1 MCLWSDAVHRSS
13 AKWELDHR
21 SESEPQTRAS
31 NWYPACC
38 CKPATT
44 NSFCSPFLSSTQMLC
59 SPNLLLKPR
68 ALQSFLLQFVS
79 LAGSQPRSVCYTGT
93 SLPVPATTATA
104 TAAPGCTVTAPS
116 PTAPSAVS
124 PRCTVHIFT
133 AFFFTFPWSCIFLKF
148 LTP

>member
-1 MCLWSDAVHRSS
+1 MLFT
-13 AKWELDHR
+13 DHPPNENLITDQSLSR
-21 SESEPQTRAS
+21 KPEHPIDTQHVA
-31 NWYPACC
+31 A
-38 CKPATT
+38 KPATT